1 MSRFPPETAS
11 GPQEPLSCFSN
22 IWGFFIN
29 WGAIL
34 NQKRA
39 QKPEGTKLTWPVPSL
54 AKKDSSQDLSEEALS
69 FSEVSACPLAEFFQS
84 KLQNGANNFC
94 AQSPLVK
101 PWDFSVKKSQTTKNL
116 HILRR
121 CRGQPRFCPTYKRGV
136 ENTDFSFSKKCVFYM
151 FSKDLAIL
159 CPKPAGRPAVAGPAG
174 LGHKIFWKDLPKNH
188 GTEFFPKVF

>member
-1 MSRFPPETAS
+1 M
-11 GPQEPLSCFSN
+11 
-22 IWGFFIN
+22 GFFIN

-101 PWDFSVKKSQTTKNL
+101 PWDFSGKKSQITKNL
-116 HILRR
+116 TFFATLSRK
-121 CRGQPRFCPTYKRGV
+121 T
-136 ENTDFSFSKKCVFYM
+136 
-151 FSKDLAIL
+151 AIL
-159 CPKPAGRPAVAGPAG
+159 PNLHERG
-174 LGHKIFWKDLPKNH
+174 
-188 GTEFFPKVF
+188 